1 VQYAPAVQLKH
12 AVALMDGWYEPG
24 AQFAGAAALARQNL
38 PPLGAHANAGNVG
51 TTDVPA
57 GQNIPAAHC
66 AAADCIRLCEV
77 PPRQNDPA
85 AHVPHTLAPAAEK
98 VPAGQITAMLAPIEP
113 VNEPAGVVWH
123 AEAPAALENEP
134 TAHSSGAVLAA
145 GQNEP
150 IISHAWQVD
159 AALALV
165 DALNVPAAHAT
176 CCADAEPAGQ

>member
-1 VQYAPAVQLKH
+1 
-12 AVALMDGWYEPG
+12 M
-24 AQFAGAAALARQNL
+24 
-38 PPLGAHANAGNVG
+38 
-51 TTDVPA
+51 
-57 GQNIPAAHC
+57 
-66 AAADCIRLCEV
+66 RLCEV

-85 AHVPHTLAPAAEK
+85 AHVPHALAPAAEK
-98 VPAGQITAMLAPIEP
+98 VPAGQITATLAPIKP

-123 AEAPAALENEP
+123 AEAPATLENEP

-150 IISHAWQVD
+150 MSSHTWQAD

-165 DALNVPAAHAT
+165 APENVPAAHAA